1 MMKKNKKTKQKM
13 KPQAIFQNYG
23 ILANKGNFLIA
34 FRDEN
39 RKI

>member
-1 MMKKNKKTKQKM
+1 MMKKNKKKQKM